1 MPGPE
6 LVDAAARARIRSSL
20 DESLL
25 VEAAA
30 GTGKTS
36 ELVTRIVN
44 VLATGAAEVG
54 EILAVTF
61 TEKAAGELKL
71 RLREGLER
79 ARRAPD
85 GDAASGAARSDGDAA
100 SGAARSDGDAASGAA
115 RPENVEHA
123 IAHLEE
129 AQVSTIHGFC
139 ADLLRERPVEAKVDP
154 RFEVLADPGP
164 VFGQAFDAWLQASL
178 TDPPEGLRRALSR
191 RSAGG
196 FGEPGARERP
206 TERLLAAASSLAEWR
221 DFQTPWRRERFDRP
235 AIIDRIVGHLADF
248 AELAERVTNRGDR
261 LYLDVRPALLLA
273 REIREQDALRR
284 AGRDYDALEADLVEL
299 AGNRRFTNPRK
310 GSGARYGEDVLRETV
325 LDRHGRMVDV
335 LRDFRRVA
343 DADLAA
349 LLRDELQAP
358 IAGFG
363 ELKRD
368 AGRLDFVD
376 LLIEARNLV
385 RDCDAVRAD
394 FQRRF
399 TRIFVDEFQDTDPLQ
414 AEILLLLA
422 AGDPAERDWRR
433 VRPATGKLFIVGDP
447 KQSIYR
453 FRRADVGVYWEVKR
467 QLEAAGVPALA
478 LTTSFRAVPGIQ
490 RLVNRAFAPVMS
502 GSGWPAAGGAKG
514 RRPDAADGGAAPG
527 AARAPD
533 GDGPH
538 QADYVPLS
546 PHRDDPERQP
556 GVVVLPVP
564 RPYGRWRVT
573 ASAIEGSLPD
583 AVGAFVRWLVAES
596 GWRVTERR
604 SPGEGAA
611 GDGPGAAGVPVAA
624 RHVCILFRRFES
636 FGKDMTRPWV
646 EALEAR
652 DLPHLLVGGRGFH
665 DREEVTT
672 MRAALAAVEHPD
684 DELSVFAT
692 LKGSLFA
699 VEDAALL
706 EYHQRFGRLHPFRI
720 PAELAAGEGGDA
732 GLRERLGPIAEALAV
747 LKGAH
752 RRRNVVPV
760 AETVGR
766 LLEATR
772 AHAGFVMRPGG
783 EQALANVLLVAE
795 LARRYEAGG
804 GLSFRGFVEQLESE
818 ALAGQAGEASILEEG
833 SDGVRIMTVHRAKGL
848 EFPVVVLADP
858 TCRLHRKTAGRFIDP
873 ARGLCA
879 LRLAGWPP
887 LDLLDHEAEE
897 VERDRQEGI
906 RLAYVAA
913 TRARDLLVV
922 PAVGDGPYEG
932 GWLDPL
938 NPAVYPPPAERR
950 DPGPAPACPRF
961 GRDSVL
967 ERAEEGPAG
976 PDTVAPGAY
985 RFDEDG
991 ALAAVVSFP
1000 APGSRPGPGASAPA
1014 AAGGSAPAGSGAS
1027 APAGSGASAPA
1038 GSGASAPAGSGA
1050 SAPAGSGASVPAG
1063 SGAPGTGGSAPAGP
1077 GASRSRTGGGAPA
1090 AGYSVV
1096 WWDPNALDLGIEA
1109 RFGIRQAELLSK
1121 DVPREVVDSDLAR
1134 YRAWRRR
1141 RDDIVAEA
1149 AVPSVEVVTVTELA
1163 RRQIADLVPA
1173 PADEPELLELE
1184 GRARRPAGPRFGAL
1198 VHAVLAAVSLDADRD
1213 ALGQVARLQGR
1224 LLGASGSEVEAAA
1237 EAAGAG
1243 LAHPLFDRVRRAAAA
1258 GECRREAP
1266 VTMRSDDGVVVEG
1279 VVDLAFRDGDA
1290 WVVVDFKTDQELAA
1304 GLDVYRR
1311 QVQIYA
1317 DMVARATGGPARG
1330 VLMRV

>member
-1 MPGPE
+1 MTERE
-6 LVDAAARARIRSSL
+6 LVDAGARERIRSSL

-44 VLATGAAEVG
+44 VLAAGAARVG

-71 RLREGLER
+71 RLREGLEN
-79 ARRAPD
+79 ARHAPP
-85 GDAASGAARSDGDAA
+85 GGAAGGDD
-100 SGAARSDGDAASGAA
+100 ARL
-115 RPENVEHA
+115 RNVEHA

-139 ADLLRERPVEAKVDP
+139 ADLLRERPVEAGVDP
-154 RFEVLADPGP
+154 RFEVLADSAQ
-164 VFGQAFDAWLQASL
+164 VFGQAFDAWLQQTL
-178 TDPPEGLRRALSR
+178 TDPPEGVRRALNR

-196 FGEPGARERP
+196 FGEPGGKERP
-206 TERLLAAASSLAEWR
+206 TERLRAAAVGLAEWR
-221 DFQTPWRRERFDRP
+221 DFQAPWRRERFERT
-235 AIIDRIVGHLADF
+235 ALIDEIVAHLADF
-248 AELAERVTNRGDR
+248 AELAERVTNRSDR
-261 LYLDVRPALLLA
+261 LYLDLRPALLLA
-273 REIREQDALRR
+273 RAIRKQDELRPAR
-284 AGRDYDALEADLVEL
+284 RDYDGIEAQLVDL
-299 AGNRRFTNPRK
+299 AGNRGFKNPRK
-310 GSGARYGEDVLRETV
+310 GSGIRYGEDVPREAVLEQHRAIVQV
-325 LDRHGRMVDV
+325 LD
-335 LRDFRRVA
+335 DFRRVA

-349 LLRDELQAP
+349 RLRDELQAP
-358 IAGFG
+358 IEAFG
-363 ELKRD
+363 ALKQD
-368 AGRLDFVD
+368 GGRLDFVD

-385 RDCDAVRAD
+385 RDHDEVRAD

-433 VRPATGKLFIVGDP
+433 VRPAPGKLFIVGDP
-447 KQSIYR
+447 KQAIYR
-453 FRRADVGVYWEVKR
+453 FRRADLGVYRKVKD

-478 LTTSFRAVPGIQ
+478 LTTSFRAAPGIQ
-490 RLVNRAFAPVMS
+490 RLVNRAFAPLMS
-502 GSGWPAAGGAKG
+502 GPP
-514 RRPDAADGGAAPG
+514 RPNGGAAP
-527 AARAPD
+527 RPD
-533 GDGPH
+533 GEGP
-538 QADYVPLS
+538 QQVDYVPLS
-546 PHRDDPERQP
+546 PYREEPAARP

-564 RPYGRWRVT
+564 RPYGVRRIA
-573 ASAIEGSLPD
+573 ASAIERSLPD

-604 SPGEGAA
+604 SAEAEPAGNGA
-611 GDGPGAAGVPVAA
+611 GAAGVPLAA

-636 FGKDMTRPWV
+636 FGTDVTRAYV

-652 DLPHLLVGGRGFH
+652 DLPHLLVGGRAFH

-672 MRAALAAVEHPD
+672 MRAALAAVEYPD

-692 LKGSLFA
+692 LRGSLFA

-720 PAELAAGEGGDA
+720 PAELTAGGGGDA
-732 GLRERLGPIAEALAV
+732 GLEERLGPIAGALEV
-747 LKGAH
+747 LRGAH
-752 RRRNVVPV
+752 RQRNLVPV

-783 EQALANVLLVAE
+783 EQALANVLLIAE
-795 LARRYEAGG
+795 LARRYESGG
-804 GLSFRGFVEQLESE
+804 GLSFRGFVERLEDE
-818 ALAGQAGEASILEEG
+818 AVARQAGEASILEEG

-858 TCRLHRKTAGRFIDP
+858 TCKLHRRTAGRFIDA

-887 LDLLDHEAEE
+887 LDLLDNEKDE

-922 PAVGDGPYEG
+922 PAVGDGPHAG
-932 GWLDPL
+932 GWLEPL
-938 NPAVYPPPAERR
+938 HPAIYPPVAERR

-961 GRDSVL
+961 GRDSVV
-967 ERAEEGPAG
+967 ERPDGDPAG
-976 PDTVAPGAY
+976 PETVAPGRY
-985 RFDEDG
+985 WFDEDG
-991 ALAAVVSFP
+991 SGSAAVVPF
-1000 APGSRPGPGASAPA
+1000 
-1014 AAGGSAPAGSGAS
+1014 
-1027 APAGSGASAPA
+1027 
-1038 GSGASAPAGSGA
+1038 
-1050 SAPAGSGASVPAG
+1050 
-1063 SGAPGTGGSAPAGP
+1063 
-1077 GASRSRTGGGAPA
+1077 PA
-1090 AGYSVV
+1090 AGTAPSPASGPVSAPRDTVASPPPDGYAVV
-1096 WWDPNALDLGIEA
+1096 WWDPASPALELAIEA

-1121 DVPREVVDSDLAR
+1121 DVPRDVVDQDLDR
-1134 YRAWRRR
+1134 YRTWRSR
-1141 RDDIVAEA
+1141 RDRTMAEA
-1149 AVPSVEVVTVTELA
+1149 AAPSVEVVTVTELA
-1163 RRQIADLVPA
+1163 HRQVADLVPVSIA
-1173 PADEPELLELE
+1173 EPDVIELDR
-1184 GRARRPAGPRFGAL
+1184 GGPRPAGPRFGAL
-1198 VHAVLAAVSLDADRD
+1198 VHAVLAAVPLTADPVEI
-1213 ALGQVARLQGR
+1213 AQIARLQGR
-1224 LLGASGSEVEAAA
+1224 LLGAAEAEVDAAA
-1237 EAAGAG
+1237 GVAAAG

-1266 VTMRSDDGVVVEG
+1266 VTMRGADGVLVEG
-1279 VVDLAFRDGDA
+1279 VVDLAFRDGDT
-1290 WVVVDFKTDQELAA
+1290 WVVVDFKTDRELETA
-1304 GLDVYRR
+1304 LDVYRR
-1311 QVQIYA
+1311 QVQLYA
-1317 DMVARATGGPARG
+1317 DMVARATGSPARP

>member
-1 MPGPE
+1 MTEPE
-6 LVDAAARARIRSSL
+6 LVDAEARERIRSSL

-36 ELVTRIVN
+36 VLVTRIVN

-71 RLREGLER
+71 RLREELER
-79 ARRAPD
+79 ARRAPP
-85 GDAASGAARSDGDAA
+85 GAGAA
-100 SGAARSDGDAASGAA
+100 GAAHRV
-115 RPENVEHA
+115 RNVEHA

-154 RFEVLADPGP
+154 RFEVLADPAP
-164 VFGQAFDAWLQASL
+164 VFGQAFDAWLQEAL

-196 FGEPGARERP
+196 FGAPGAQEQP
-206 TERLLAAASSLAEWR
+206 TERLRAAAESLAEWR
-221 DFQTPWRRERFDRP
+221 DFQAPWRRERFDRP
-235 AIIDRIVGHLADF
+235 AFIDRLVTDLIDF
-248 AELAERVTNRGDR
+248 AALAERAENPRDR
-261 LYLDVRPALLLA
+261 LYLDVRAAVLLA
-273 REIREQDALRR
+273 REIEKQDELRST
-284 AGRDYDALEADLVEL
+284 RDYDGIEADLVEL
-299 AGNRRFTNPRK
+299 AGKRNFTNPRK
-310 GSGARYGEDVLRETV
+310 GSGTRYGRPVDRRKSVGHATFPSGKGPGTRDGDDVVTRKTV
-325 LDRHGRMVDV
+325 IERHGRIVKK
-335 LRDFRRVA
+335 LKDFRRVV

-349 LLRDELQAP
+349 LLRDELQGP
-358 IAGFG
+358 IAAF
-363 ELKRD
+363 ETLKRE

-376 LLIEARNLV
+376 LLLKARNLV
-385 RDCDAVRAD
+385 RDDAGVRVD

-422 AGDPAERDWRR
+422 AGDPAEGDWRQ
-433 VRPATGKLFIVGDP
+433 VRPAPGKLFIVGDP

-453 FRRADVGVYWEVKR
+453 FRRADVGVYWQVKS
-467 QLEAAGVPALA
+467 QLEAAGVPTLA
-478 LTTSFRAVPGIQ
+478 LTTSFRAARGIQ
-490 RLVNRAFAPVMS
+490 RLVNRAFAPLMAGPV
-502 GSGWPAAGGAKG
+502 PAADDSAGRGGTAG
-514 RRPDAADGGAAPG
+514 PSARAATARRGAGAAPPAVG
-527 AARAPD
+527 EAPR
-533 GDGPH
+533 

-546 PHRDDPERQP
+546 PYRDDPDGQP

-564 RPYGRWRVT
+564 RPYGLWRVT
-573 ASAIEGSLPD
+573 AGAVEGSFPD
-583 AVGAFVRWLVAES
+583 AAGAFIRWLVAES
-596 GWRVTERR
+596 GWRVTE
-604 SPGEGAA
+604 PGGEPAA
-611 GDGPGAAGVPVAA
+611 PARVPVAP

-636 FGKDMTRPWV
+636 FGRDVTRGYV
-646 EALEAR
+646 DALEAR

-692 LKGSLFA
+692 LRGSLFA

-720 PAELAAGEGGDA
+720 PDELTAGAGGDV
-732 GLRERLGPIAEALAV
+732 GVRERLGPIAEALAV
-747 LKGAH
+747 LRDAH
-752 RRRNVVPV
+752 RRRNAAPV

-783 EQALANVLLVAE
+783 EQALANVLLTAE

-804 GLSFRGFVEQLESE
+804 GLSFRGFVEQLEDE
-818 ALAGQAGEASILEEG
+818 ALARQAGEASILEEG

-858 TCRLHRKTAGRFIDP
+858 TCRLHRRTAGRFIDA

-879 LRLAGWPP
+879 QRLAGWPP
-887 LDLLDHEAEE
+887 LDLLDHEAVE
-897 VERDRQEGI
+897 VERERQENV

-932 GWLDPL
+932 GWLEPL
-938 NPAVYPPPAERR
+938 HPAVYPPVPERR
-950 DPGPAPACPRF
+950 RPGSAAGCPRF
-961 GRDSVL
+961 GLDSVV
-967 ERAEEGPAG
+967 ERPDGDPAR
-976 PDTVAPGAY
+976 PDTVAPGGY
-985 RFDEDG
+985 RFAEG
-991 ALAAVVSFP
+991 EAGGVVSFP
-1000 APGSRPGPGASAPA
+1000 APGSPRSAAGAPPA
-1014 AAGGSAPAGSGAS
+1014 AAHGGIQTCAP
-1027 APAGSGASAPA
+1027 
-1038 GSGASAPAGSGA
+1038 
-1050 SAPAGSGASVPAG
+1050 V
-1063 SGAPGTGGSAPAGP
+1063 SGAPPVVRDGAGGT
-1077 GASRSRTGGGAPA
+1077 PA
-1090 AGYSVV
+1090 AGYAVV
-1096 WWDPNALDLGIEA
+1096 WWDPHRLALDVEA

-1121 DVPREVVDSDLAR
+1121 DVPQEVVDGDLDR

-1141 RDDIVAEA
+1141 RDETVAEA

-1173 PADEPELLELE
+1173 PTAEPEMLALDR
-1184 GRARRPAGPRFGAL
+1184 GGPRPAGRRFGVL
-1198 VHAVLAAVSLDADRD
+1198 VHAVLAAAPLDAGPAAVD
-1213 ALGQVARLQGR
+1213 GVAEQQGR
-1224 LLGASGSEVEAAA
+1224 LLGATGVEVDAAA
-1237 EAAGAG
+1237 EAASAG
-1243 LAHPLFDRVRRAAAA
+1243 LAHPLFDRVRRAAAS
-1258 GECRREAP
+1258 GKCRREAP
-1266 VTMRSDDGVVVEG
+1266 VTMRGDDGVLVEG
-1279 VVDLAFRDGDA
+1279 VVDLAFHDDDA
-1290 WVVVDFKTDQELAA
+1290 WVVVDFKTDQELEAA
-1304 GLDVYRR
+1304 LDVYRR

-1317 DMVARATGGPARG
+1317 DMVARATGTPARG

>member
-1 MPGPE
+1 MQGRE
-6 LVDAAARARIRSSL
+6 LVDAATRERIRSSL

-44 VLATGAAEVG
+44 VLASGAAEVG
-54 EILAVTF
+54 QILAVTF

-79 ARRAPD
+79 ARRAASP
-85 GDAASGAARSDGDAA
+85 GGEAATR
-100 SGAARSDGDAASGAA
+100 AA

-139 ADLLRERPVEAKVDP
+139 ADLLRERPVEAGVDP
-154 RFEVLADPGP
+154 RFEVLADPAP
-164 VFGQAFDAWLQASL
+164 VLRQAFDAWLQQTL

-196 FGEPGARERP
+196 FGEPGGNERP
-206 TERLLAAASSLAEWR
+206 TERLLRATFALAEWR

-235 AIIDRIVGHLADF
+235 AIIDRIVGHLVDF
-248 AELAERVTNRGDR
+248 AALAERVTNRGDR
-261 LYLDVRPALLLA
+261 LYRDVRPALLLA
-273 REIREQDALRR
+273 REIGKQDALRP

-299 AGNRRFTNPRK
+299 AGNRTFTDPGK
-310 GSGARYGEDVLRETV
+310 GSGARYGEDVPRETV
-325 LDRHGRMVDV
+325 LERHSRIVAV

-358 IAGFG
+358 IAAFG
-363 ELKRD
+363 DLKREG
-368 AGRLDFVD
+368 GRLDFVD

-385 RDCDAVRAD
+385 RDHDAVRAD

-399 TRIFVDEFQDTDPLQ
+399 VRIFVDEFQDTDPLQ

-433 VRPATGKLFIVGDP
+433 VRPAPGKLFIVGDP

-453 FRRADVGVYWEVKR
+453 FRRADVGIYWEVKR
-467 QLEAAGVPALA
+467 QLEAAGVPALT

-502 GSGWPAAGGAKG
+502 GSGRSSAAGAAGSF
-514 RRPDAADGGAAPG
+514 PDAADGVAATRS
-527 AARAPD
+527 ARSPD
-533 GDGPH
+533 GTDPH

-546 PHRDDPERQP
+546 PHRDDPERRP

-564 RPYGRWRVT
+564 RPYGRWRVA

-583 AVGAFVRWLVAES
+583 AVGAFVHWLVAKS

-604 SPGEGAA
+604 SSGADASGGGADPEG
-611 GDGPGAAGVPVAA
+611 VSVAA

-636 FGKDMTRPWV
+636 FGRDMTRPYV

-692 LKGSLFA
+692 LRGSLFA
-699 VEDAALL
+699 VEDAALI

-720 PAELAAGEGGDA
+720 PADLSGDEGGDD
-732 GLRERLGPIAEALAV
+732 GLRERLGPIAEALKV
-747 LKGAH
+747 LRDAH

-783 EQALANVLLVAE
+783 EQVLANVLLVAE

-804 GLSFRGFVEQLESE
+804 GLSFRGFVEQLENE

-858 TCRLHRKTAGRFIDP
+858 TCRLHRKSAGRFID
-873 ARGLCA
+873 ASRGLCA
-879 LRLAGWPP
+879 VRLAGWAP
-887 LDLLDHEAEE
+887 LDLLDHEDEE

-950 DPGPAPACPRF
+950 DPGPAPACPPF

-967 ERAEEGPAG
+967 ERADEGPPG
-976 PDTVAPGAY
+976 PDNVAPGGY
-985 RFDEDG
+985 RFDGDG
-991 ALAAVVSFP
+991 GGGGGGATVVSFP
-1000 APGSRPGPGASAPA
+1000 RPGSPPPGPGEPASPE
-1014 AAGGSAPAGSGAS
+1014 SGAVAAPESGES
-1027 APAGSGASAPA
+1027 ASPA
-1038 GSGASAPAGSGA
+1038 
-1050 SAPAGSGASVPAG
+1050 
-1063 SGAPGTGGSAPAGP
+1063 
-1077 GASRSRTGGGAPA
+1077 GASRGGAA
-1090 AGYSVV
+1090 GRSVAGYSVV
-1096 WWDPNALDLGIEA
+1096 WWDPHVLDLDALA

-1121 DVPREVVDSDLAR
+1121 GDRPEVVERDLDR

-1141 RDDIVAEA
+1141 RDETVLAAADPSIV
-1149 AVPSVEVVTVTELA
+1149 VVTVTERA
-1163 RRQIADLVPA
+1163 RRQIADGVPP
-1173 PADEPELLELE
+1173 PAAEPELLELD
-1184 GRARRPAGPRFGAL
+1184 RSARRPAGPRFGAL
-1198 VHAVLAAVSLDADRD
+1198 VHAVLAAVPLDADRN
-1213 ALGQVARLQGR
+1213 ATGQVARLQGR
-1224 LLGASGSEVEAAA
+1224 LLGASESEVAAA
-1237 EAAGAG
+1237 ADAAAAG

-1258 GECRREAP
+1258 GACRREAP
-1266 VTMRSDDGVVVEG
+1266 VTMRDDAGELVEG

-1290 WVVVDFKTDQELAA
+1290 WVVVDFKTDQELEA

-1317 DMVARATGGPARG
+1317 DMVARATGAPARG

>member
-6 LVDAAARARIRSSL
+6 LVDAAARERIRSSL

-36 ELVTRIVN
+36 ELVARIVN

-54 EILAVTF
+54 GILAVTF

-79 ARRAPD
+79 ARQAPP
-85 GDAASGAARSDGDAA
+85 GAAGAGGA
-100 SGAARSDGDAASGAA
+100 SA

-139 ADLLRERPVEAKVDP
+139 ADLLRERPVEAGVDP
-154 RFEVLADPGP
+154 RFEVLADRGP
-164 VFGQAFDAWLQASL
+164 VFAQAFDAWLQASL

-191 RSAGG
+191 RSVGG
-196 FGEPGARERP
+196 FGEPGAKERP

-235 AIIDRIVGHLADF
+235 AIIDRIVGHLGEF
-248 AELAERVTNRGDR
+248 AELAERVANHGDR
-261 LYLDVRPALLLA
+261 LYRDVRPALLLA
-273 REIREQDALRR
+273 REIREQDALRP

-299 AGNRRFTNPRK
+299 AGNRGFTNPRK
-310 GSGARYGEDVLRETV
+310 GSGTRYGEDVARETV
-325 LDRHGRMVDV
+325 LDQHGRIVDV

-349 LLRDELQAP
+349 LLRDELQGP

-422 AGDPAERDWRR
+422 AGDPAERNWRR
-433 VRPATGKLFIVGDP
+433 VRPADGKLFIVGDP

-502 GSGWPAAGGAKG
+502 
-514 RRPDAADGGAAPG
+514 
-527 AARAPD
+527 
-533 GDGPH
+533 
-538 QADYVPLS
+538 DYVPLS
-546 PHRDDPERQP
+546 PHRDDPERRP

-564 RPYGRWRVT
+564 RPYGLRRVA
-573 ASAIEGSLPD
+573 ASAIERSLPE

-596 GWRVTERR
+596 GWRVTERP
-604 SPGEGAA
+604 SPGEEAAVGA
-611 GDGPGAAGVPVAA
+611 GPSGVPVAA
-624 RHVCILFRRFES
+624 RHVCILFRRFET
-636 FGKDMTRPWV
+636 FGRDMTRPYV

-692 LKGSLFA
+692 LRGSLFA
-699 VEDAALL
+699 VDDAALL
-706 EYHQRFGRLHPFRI
+706 EYHQRYGRLHPFRI

-732 GLRERLGPIAEALAV
+732 GLRGRLGPIADALEV
-747 LKGAH
+747 LRAAH

-804 GLSFRGFVEQLESE
+804 GLSFRGFVEQLEDE

-873 ARGLCA
+873 SRGLCA

-906 RLAYVAA
+906 RVAYVAA

-950 DPGPAPACPRF
+950 DPGPAPGCPRF
-961 GRDSVL
+961 GRDSFI
-967 ERAEEGPAG
+967 ERADGDPAG

-985 RFDEDG
+985 RFDEG
-991 ALAAVVSFP
+991 RAGGAVVSFP
-1000 APGSRPGPGASAPA
+1000 VSGGAPA
-1014 AAGGSAPAGSGAS
+1014 SG
-1027 APAGSGASAPA
+1027 P
-1038 GSGASAPAGSGA
+1038 
-1050 SAPAGSGASVPAG
+1050 
-1063 SGAPGTGGSAPAGP
+1063 
-1077 GASRSRTGGGAPA
+1077 GAPA
-1090 AGYSVV
+1090 AGYTVV
-1096 WWDPNALDLGIEA
+1096 WWDPGKLDLGIEA
-1109 RFGIRQAELLSK
+1109 RFGIRQEELLSK
-1121 DVPREVVDSDLAR
+1121 DVPQQVVDGDLAR
-1134 YRAWRRR
+1134 YRAWRKR
-1141 RDDIVAEA
+1141 RDDIVAKAE
-1149 AVPSVEVVTVTELA
+1149 VPSVKVVTVTELA
-1163 RRQIADLVPA
+1163 RRQIADLAPA
-1173 PADEPELLELE
+1173 PAVEPELLELDR
-1184 GRARRPAGPRFGAL
+1184 GARRPAGPRFGAL
-1198 VHAVLAAVSLDADRD
+1198 VHAVLAAVPLDADRE
-1213 ALGQVARLQGR
+1213 ATGRVAGLQGR
-1224 LLGASGSEVEAAA
+1224 LLGASEGEVEAAT
-1237 EAAGAG
+1237 EAAAAA
-1243 LAHPLFDRVRRAAAA
+1243 LAHPLFDRARRAAAA

-1266 VTMRSDDGVVVEG
+1266 VTARGDDGVLVEG

-1290 WVVVDFKTDQELAA
+1290 WVVVDFKTDQELEAA
-1304 GLDVYRR
+1304 LDVYRR

-1317 DMVARATGGPARG
+1317 DMVTRATGAPARA

>member
-1 MPGPE
+1 MTEPE
-6 LVDAAARARIRSSL
+6 LVDAAARERIRSSL

-36 ELVTRIVN
+36 ELVARIVN
-44 VLATGAAEVG
+44 VLAAGAAEVG

-71 RLREGLER
+71 RLREGLEH
-79 ARRAPD
+79 ARHAPPGPSAG
-85 GDAASGAARSDGDAA
+85 GDAAPR
-100 SGAARSDGDAASGAA
+100 
-115 RPENVEHA
+115 NVEHA

-139 ADLLRERPVEAKVDP
+139 ADLLRERPVEAGVDP
-154 RFEVLADPGP
+154 RFEVLADTTR
-164 VFGQAFDAWLQASL
+164 VFGQAFDAWLQQTL
-178 TDPPEGLRRALSR
+178 TDPPEGLRRGLSR

-196 FGEPGARERP
+196 FGEPGAKERP
-206 TERLLAAASSLAEWR
+206 TERLRAAAEALAEWR
-221 DFQTPWRRERFDRP
+221 DFQAPWRREKFDRT
-235 AIIDRIVGHLADF
+235 AIIDRIVAHLVDF
-248 AELAERVTNRGDR
+248 AELAERVKSPRDR
-261 LYLDVRPALLLA
+261 LYAALRPALLLV
-273 REIREQDALRR
+273 REIRKQDELRPGR
-284 AGRDYDALEADLVEL
+284 RDYDAVEAALVEL
-299 AGNRRFTNPRK
+299 AGTRDFTALRWK
-310 GSGARYGEDVLRETV
+310 GSGTWYGENVARETV
-325 LDRHGRMVDV
+325 LERHAGIVKV
-335 LRDFRRVA
+335 LQDFRRVA

-349 LLRDELQAP
+349 LLRDELRAP
-358 IAGFG
+358 IEAFG
-363 ELKRD
+363 ALKRD

-385 RDCDAVRAD
+385 RGHDGVRAD
-394 FQRRF
+394 FQGRF

-422 AGDPAERDWRR
+422 ADDPAERDWRR
-433 VRPATGKLFIVGDP
+433 VRPAPGKLFIVGDP

-453 FRRADVGVYWEVKR
+453 FRRADVGVYWQVKR

-478 LTTSFRAVPGIQ
+478 LTTSFRAAPGLQ

-502 GSGWPAAGGAKG
+502 GAHPAGGA
-514 RRPDAADGGAAPG
+514 
-527 AARAPD
+527 
-533 GDGPH
+533 GPH

-546 PHRDDPERQP
+546 PYREDPEGQP

-564 RPYGRWRVT
+564 RPYGLRRVT
-573 ASAIEGSLPD
+573 AAAIEGSLPD
-583 AVGAFVRWLVAES
+583 AVGAFVRWLVTES
-596 GWRVTERR
+596 GWRVTER
-604 SPGEGAA
+604 GTAEAA
-611 GDGPGAAGVPVAA
+611 GGGSGPAAGAPVAA

-636 FGKDMTRPWV
+636 FGRDLTRGYV

-692 LKGSLFA
+692 LRGSLFA

-720 PAELAAGEGGDA
+720 PAELEAPAAGDA
-732 GLRERLGPIAEALAV
+732 GLGERLGPIAEALGV
-747 LKGAH
+747 LRDAH

-783 EQALANVLLVAE
+783 EQALANVLLIAE
-795 LARRYEAGG
+795 LARRYESGG
-804 GLSFRGFVEQLESE
+804 GLSFRGFVEQLEDE

-858 TCRLHRKTAGRFIDP
+858 TCRLHRRTAGRFIDP

-887 LDLLDHEAEE
+887 LDLLDHQDVE
-897 VERDRQEGI
+897 VERDRQEGV

-932 GWLDPL
+932 RWLDPL
-938 NPAVYPPPAERR
+938 HPAVYPPAAERR

-967 ERAEEGPAG
+967 ERPDGDPAG

-991 ALAAVVSFP
+991 SRDAAVVPFP
-1000 APGSRPGPGASAPA
+1000 AAGPAPPPGPAPTPRPGPPPGPGAGRGAEPHGRRLRTPGRRGRDAGQLQRRVVGPRRPGPRRRGSVRHPAGGAAVERRSAGRRRPGSRPLPRLAVGPRPHGGGGGGPERRGGHRDRAGPSPDRRPRAGVDARARAAGARPRRPPKRRRPARRSPLRRPRARGARVGPPGRRSGRGRRDRPVAGPPARVGRDRGRSGGGRGVGGPRPPPLRSRPARGGVRRVPARGPGDD
-1014 AAGGSAPAGSGAS
+1014 AGRRRRAGRGRRRPRVPRRRRLGRGGLQDRPRAGSGPRRLPPPGAAVRRHGGARDRRPCARGADAGVRAGVVPAAPGARALAGGRPGVAAGVEPGS
-1027 APAGSGASAPA
+1027 PPAG
-1038 GSGASAPAGSGA
+1038 
-1050 SAPAGSGASVPAG
+1050 
-1063 SGAPGTGGSAPAGP
+1063 
-1077 GASRSRTGGGAPA
+1077 
-1090 AGYSVV
+1090 
-1096 WWDPNALDLGIEA
+1096 I
-1109 RFGIRQAELLSK
+1109 
-1121 DVPREVVDSDLAR
+1121 
-1134 YRAWRRR
+1134 
-1141 RDDIVAEA
+1141 
-1149 AVPSVEVVTVTELA
+1149 
-1163 RRQIADLVPA
+1163 
-1173 PADEPELLELE
+1173 
-1184 GRARRPAGPRFGAL
+1184 
-1198 VHAVLAAVSLDADRD
+1198 
-1213 ALGQVARLQGR
+1213 
-1224 LLGASGSEVEAAA
+1224 
-1237 EAAGAG
+1237 
-1243 LAHPLFDRVRRAAAA
+1243 
-1258 GECRREAP
+1258 
-1266 VTMRSDDGVVVEG
+1266 
-1279 VVDLAFRDGDA
+1279 
-1290 WVVVDFKTDQELAA
+1290 
-1304 GLDVYRR
+1304 
-1311 QVQIYA
+1311 
-1317 DMVARATGGPARG
+1317 
-1330 VLMRV
+1330 

>member
-1 MPGPE
+1 MTEPE
-6 LVDAAARARIRSSL
+6 LVDAAARARIRTSL

-79 ARRAPD
+79 ARQAAPPD
-85 GDAASGAARSDGDAA
+85 GKTAP
-100 SGAARSDGDAASGAA
+100 GAA

-154 RFEVLADPGP
+154 RFEVLADPAP

-191 RSAGG
+191 RSAGS
-196 FGEPGARERP
+196 FSEPGAKERP
-206 TERLLAAASSLAEWR
+206 TERLLAAASGLAEWR

-235 AIIDRIVGHLADF
+235 AIIDRIVGHLVDF
-248 AELAERVTNRGDR
+248 AALAERADNPRDR
-261 LYLDVRPALLLA
+261 LYLDVRAAVLLA
-273 REIREQDALRR
+273 REIRKQDELRST
-284 AGRDYDALEADLVEL
+284 RDYDSIEAALVEL
-299 AGNRRFTNPRK
+299 AGNRKFTNPRK
-310 GSGARYGEDVLRETV
+310 GSGTRYGRPVDQRKSVDHDSFLGGRGSGTQHGDDVTRETV
-325 LDRHGRMVDV
+325 LDRHGRIVDV
-335 LRDFRRVA
+335 LKDFRRVA

-385 RDCDAVRAD
+385 RDCDTVRAD

-433 VRPATGKLFIVGDP
+433 VRPAAGKLFIVGDP

-502 GSGWPAAGGAKG
+502 GFGRPPAGGGAGRRSDAAGGVASPG
-514 RRPDAADGGAAPG
+514 SARR
-527 AARAPD
+527 PD

-564 RPYGRWRVT
+564 RPYGRWRVA

-604 SPGEGAA
+604 SAGEDAASDGA
-611 GDGPGAAGVPVAA
+611 GPAGVPVAA

-636 FGKDMTRPWV
+636 FGKDMTRPYV
-646 EALEAR
+646 DALEAR

-720 PAELAAGEGGDA
+720 PAELGAGEGGDA
-732 GLRERLGPIAEALAV
+732 GLRERLGPIADALAV
-747 LKGAH
+747 LKDAH

-938 NPAVYPPPAERR
+938 NPAVYPPAAERR

-967 ERAEEGPAG
+967 ERADGDPAG

-985 RFDEDG
+985 RFDEDEG
-991 ALAAVVSFP
+991 GAAVVSFP
-1000 APGSRPGPGASAPA
+1000 
-1014 AAGGSAPAGSGAS
+1014 
-1027 APAGSGASAPA
+1027 
-1038 GSGASAPAGSGA
+1038 
-1050 SAPAGSGASVPAG
+1050 VP
-1063 SGAPGTGGSAPAGP
+1063 
-1077 GASRSRTGGGAPA
+1077 GGAPA
-1090 AGYSVV
+1090 SGPSHAAGAGVPASGGPPPSAVPAPDGAPPGPRRTSARRAASAGVTPPPGPGPVPAGRPARASEPVAALPPAAGGAPRAGYSVV
-1096 WWDPNALDLGIEA
+1096 WWDPNALDLDIEA

-1121 DVPREVVDSDLAR
+1121 DVPEDVVDGDLDR
-1134 YRAWRRR
+1134 YRTWRRR
-1141 RDDIVAEA
+1141 RDDIVAKAE
-1149 AVPSVEVVTVTELA
+1149 VPSVRVVTVTELA
-1163 RRQIADLVPA
+1163 RRQIADGVPA
-1173 PADEPELLELE
+1173 PTAEPELLELE
-1184 GRARRPAGPRFGAL
+1184 RGPRRPAGPRFGAL
-1198 VHAVLAAVSLDADRD
+1198 VHAVLAAVPLDADRD
-1213 ALGQVARLQGR
+1213 ATEQVARLQGR
-1224 LLGASGSEVEAAA
+1224 LLGASEDEVEAAA
-1237 EAAGAG
+1237 RAAAAG
-1243 LAHPLFDRVRRAAAA
+1243 LAHPLFDRVRRASAA

-1266 VTMRSDDGVVVEG
+1266 VTMRGDDGVLVEG

-1290 WVVVDFKTDQELAA
+1290 WVVVDFKTDQELET
-1304 GLDVYRR
+1304 GLDAYRR

-1317 DMVARATGGPARG
+1317 DMVARATGGPVRP

>member
-1 MPGPE
+1 MTEPE
-6 LVDAAARARIRSSL
+6 LVDAAARRRIRSSL
-20 DESLL
+20 DENLL

-44 VLATGAAEVG
+44 VLAAGVAQVG
-54 EILAVTF
+54 GILAVTF

-79 ARRAPD
+79 ARRTPPP
-85 GDAASGAARSDGDAA
+85 GGGAER
-100 SGAARSDGDAASGAA
+100 GAA
-115 RPENVEHA
+115 RPANVEHA

-139 ADLLRERPVEAKVDP
+139 ADLLRERPVEAGVDP
-154 RFEVLADPGP
+154 RFEVLADPAP
-164 VFGQAFDAWLQASL
+164 VFGQAFDAWLQQTL

-191 RSAGG
+191 RAAGG
-196 FGEPGARERP
+196 FGGPGAKERP

-221 DFQTPWRRERFDRP
+221 DFQAPWRRERFDRP
-235 AIIDRIVGHLADF
+235 AIIDRIVTHLIDF

-261 LYLDVRPALLLA
+261 LYLDLRPAVLLA
-273 REIREQDALRR
+273 REIRGQDALRPAR
-284 AGRDYDALEADLVEL
+284 RDHDGIEAALVEL
-299 AGNRRFTNPRK
+299 AGVRQFTNPRR
-310 GSGARYGEDVLRETV
+310 GSGTRYGEGVARATV
-325 LDRHGRMVDV
+325 LEQHGRIVDV
-335 LRDFRRVA
+335 LKDFRRVA

-358 IAGFG
+358 IAAFG
-363 ELKRD
+363 ALKRD

-376 LLIEARNLV
+376 LLIKARNLV
-385 RDCDAVRAD
+385 RDHDAVRAD

-422 AGDPAERDWRR
+422 AGDPAERDWLR
-433 VRPATGKLFIVGDP
+433 VWPAPGKLFIVGDP

-453 FRRADVGVYWEVKR
+453 FRRADVGVYWQVKR
-467 QLEAAGVPALA
+467 RLEAAGVPALA

-502 GSGWPAAGGAKG
+502 GSGRPEGGA
-514 RRPDAADGGAAPG
+514 
-527 AARAPD
+527 
-533 GDGPH
+533 GPH

-564 RPYGRWRVT
+564 RPYGLRRVA
-573 ASAIEGSLPD
+573 ASAIERSLPD

-604 SPGEGAA
+604 SSGEEES
-611 GDGPGAAGVPVAA
+611 GDSGAAGVPVAA

-636 FGKDMTRPWV
+636 FGTDMTRPYV

-665 DREEVTT
+665 GREEVTT
-672 MRAALAAVEHPD
+672 MRAALAAVEYPD

-692 LKGSLFA
+692 LRGSLFA

-706 EYHQRFGRLHPFRI
+706 EYHQRFGRLHPFRVP
-720 PAELAAGEGGDA
+720 PALAAGAGGDP

-747 LKGAH
+747 LREAH

-772 AHAGFVMRPGG
+772 AHAGFVLRPGG
-783 EQALANVLLVAE
+783 EQALANVLLIAD
-795 LARRYEAGG
+795 LARRYESGG
-804 GLSFRGFVEQLESE
+804 GLSFRRFVEQLEDE

-833 SDGVRIMTVHRAKGL
+833 SDGVRIMTAHRAKGL

-858 TCRLHRKTAGRFIDP
+858 TCRLHRKTAGRFIDT

-887 LDLLDHEAEE
+887 LDLLDHEDVE

-938 NPAVYPPPAERR
+938 NAAIYPPAAERR

-967 ERAEEGPAG
+967 ERPDGDPAG
-976 PDTVAPGAY
+976 PDTVAPGGY

-991 ALAAVVSFP
+991 AGGAAVVSFP
-1000 APGSRPGPGASAPA
+1000 APGPPPGASASRDG
-1014 AAGGSAPAGSGAS
+1014 AGGT
-1027 APAGSGASAPA
+1027 
-1038 GSGASAPAGSGA
+1038 
-1050 SAPAGSGASVPAG
+1050 
-1063 SGAPGTGGSAPAGP
+1063 PG
-1077 GASRSRTGGGAPA
+1077 
-1090 AGYSVV
+1090 YQVV
-1096 WWDPNALDLGIEA
+1096 WWDPQALALDIEA

-1121 DVPREVVDSDLAR
+1121 NVPQDIVDGDLDR
-1134 YRAWRRR
+1134 YRTWRAR
-1141 RDDIVAEA
+1141 RDRIAAEA
-1149 AVPSVEVVTVTELA
+1149 AAPSVEVVTVTELA
-1163 RRQIADLVPA
+1163 RRQIADFVPVSMA
-1173 PADEPELLELE
+1173 EPELLELE
-1184 GRARRPAGPRFGAL
+1184 RRGRRPAGARFGAL
-1198 VHAVLAAVSLDADRD
+1198 VHAVLAAVPLDAGPDGIEQI
-1213 ALGQVARLQGR
+1213 AALQGR
-1224 LLGASGSEVEAAA
+1224 LLGAVEREVHAAA
-1237 EAAGAG
+1237 EAAAAG
-1243 LAHPLFDRVRRAAAA
+1243 LAHPFFDRVRRAAAA

-1266 VTMRSDDGVVVEG
+1266 VTMRGDDGVLVEG
-1279 VVDLAFRDGDA
+1279 VVDLAFRDGGV
-1290 WVVVDFKTDQELAA
+1290 WVVVDFKTDQELESA
-1304 GLDVYRR
+1304 LDVYRR
-1311 QVQIYA
+1311 QVQLYA
-1317 DMVARATGGPARG
+1317 DMVARATGSPARP

>member
-1 MPGPE
+1 MRKPE
-6 LVDAAARARIRSSL
+6 LVDAAARVRIRSSL

-36 ELVTRIVN
+36 ELVTRIVS

-79 ARRAPD
+79 ARRAAPD
-85 GDAASGAARSDGDAA
+85 GE
-100 SGAARSDGDAASGAA
+100 AASGAA

-154 RFEVLADPGP
+154 RFDVLADHKP

-191 RSAGG
+191 RSAGA
-196 FGEPGARERP
+196 FGGPGAKERP
-206 TERLLAAASSLAEWR
+206 TERLLLAALSLAEWR

-235 AIIDRIVGHLADF
+235 AIIDRIVGHLVDF
-248 AELAERVTNRGDR
+248 AALAERVTNRGDR
-261 LYLDVRPALLLA
+261 LYLDLRPALLLA
-273 REIREQDALRR
+273 REIREQDALRP
-284 AGRDYDALEADLVEL
+284 AGRDYDAIEADLVEL
-299 AGNRRFTNPRK
+299 AGNRRFTKPRR
-310 GSGARYGEDVLRETV
+310 GSGTRYGEDVARETV
-325 LDRHGRMVDV
+325 LEQHGRMVDV

-349 LLRDELQAP
+349 LLRDELQGP
-358 IAGFG
+358 IARFG
-363 ELKRD
+363 ELKRE

-414 AEILLLLA
+414 AEIILLLA

-433 VRPATGKLFIVGDP
+433 VRPAPGKLFIVGDP

-478 LTTSFRAVPGIQ
+478 LTTSFRAVSGIQ

-502 GSGWPAAGGAKG
+502 GSGRPPAGGAAG
-514 RRPDAADGGAAPG
+514 RRPDAAAGGAAPG
-527 AARAPD
+527 SAPSPI
-533 GDGPH
+533 GNGLH

-564 RPYGRWRVT
+564 RPYGQWRVT

-596 GWRVTERR
+596 GWRVTERQSR
-604 SPGEGAA
+604 GDDAA
-611 GDGPGAAGVPVAA
+611 GDGSGAAGVGVAA
-624 RHVCILFRRFES
+624 RHVCVLFRRFES
-636 FGKDMTRPWV
+636 FGKDMTRPYV

-720 PAELAAGEGGDA
+720 PAELSVGEGGDA
-732 GLRERLGPIAEALAV
+732 GLRERLGPIAEALEV

-804 GLSFRGFVEQLESE
+804 GLSFRGFVEQLEDE

-932 GWLDPL
+932 RWLDPL

-950 DPGPAPACPRF
+950 DPGPASACPRF

-967 ERAEEGPAG
+967 ERAEDGPAG

-991 ALAAVVSFP
+991 AGAAVVAFP
-1000 APGSRPGPGASAPA
+1000 VPGGVSASDPAHAAGADVPSSGGPPPSSGPASDGTPPGPRRISAPRAASAGVTPPPGPGPATAGRPAPASEPAAALSA
-1014 AAGGSAPAGSGAS
+1014 AAGGAP
-1027 APAGSGASAPA
+1027 
-1038 GSGASAPAGSGA
+1038 
-1050 SAPAGSGASVPAG
+1050 
-1063 SGAPGTGGSAPAGP
+1063 
-1077 GASRSRTGGGAPA
+1077 R

-1096 WWDPNALDLGIEA
+1096 WWDPNALELDIEA

-1121 DVPREVVDSDLAR
+1121 DAPQDVVDGDLDR

-1141 RDDIVAEA
+1141 RGDVVAKAE
-1149 AVPSVEVVTVTELA
+1149 VPSVNVVSVTELA
-1163 RRQIADLVPA
+1163 RRQVADGVPA
-1173 PADEPELLELE
+1173 PTAEPELLELE
-1184 GRARRPAGPRFGAL
+1184 GRGRRPAGPRFGAL
-1198 VHAVLAAVSLDADRD
+1198 VHAVLAAAPLDADRD

-1224 LLGASGSEVEAAA
+1224 LLGASESEVEAAA
-1237 EAAGAG
+1237 RAAAAG

-1258 GECRREAP
+1258 GACRREAP
-1266 VTMRSDDGVVVEG
+1266 VTARGDDGVIVEG

-1290 WVVVDFKTDQELAA
+1290 WVVVDFKTDQELEAA
-1304 GLDVYRR
+1304 LDVYRR

>member
-1 MPGPE
+1 MTEPE
-6 LVDAAARARIRSSL
+6 LIDAAARRRIRSSL

-44 VLATGAAEVG
+44 VLATGAARVG

-79 ARRAPD
+79 ARHAP
-85 GDAASGAARSDGDAA
+85 GGAAPAG
-100 SGAARSDGDAASGAA
+100 GAAAGEDAGRS
-115 RPENVEHA
+115 ENVEHA
-123 IAHLEE
+123 ISHLEE
-129 AQVSTIHGFC
+129 GQVSTIHGFC
-139 ADLLRERPVEAKVDP
+139 ADLLRERPVEAGVDP
-154 RFEVLADPGP
+154 RFEVLADPQP
-164 VFGQAFDAWLQASL
+164 VFGQAFDTWLQQTL
-178 TDPPEGLRRALSR
+178 TDPPEGVRRALSR

-196 FGEPGARERP
+196 FGEPGAKEQP
-206 TERLLAAASSLAEWR
+206 TGRLRTAAWALAEWR
-221 DFQTPWRRERFDRP
+221 DFQAAWRREQFDRP
-235 AIIDRIVGHLADF
+235 AIIDRIVAHLIDF
-248 AELAERVTNRGDR
+248 AELAERVKNHRDR
-261 LYLDVRPALLLA
+261 LYVALRPALLLV
-273 REIREQDALRR
+273 REIRKQDELRP
-284 AGRDYDALEADLVEL
+284 GRRDHDAVEAALVEL
-299 AGNRRFTNPRK
+299 AGTRGFIHLRWK
-310 GSGARYGEDVLRETV
+310 GSGTWYGEDVARETV
-325 LDRHGRMVDV
+325 LERHAGLVNV
-335 LRDFRRVA
+335 LQDFRRVA

-349 LLRDELQAP
+349 LLRDELRAP
-358 IAGFG
+358 IEAFG
-363 ELKRD
+363 ALKRD

-385 RDCDAVRAD
+385 RDHDGARAD

-422 AGDPAERDWRR
+422 ADDPAERDWRR
-433 VRPATGKLFIVGDP
+433 VRPAPGKLFIVGDP

-467 QLEAAGVPALA
+467 QLGAAGVPALA
-478 LTTSFRAVPGIQ
+478 LTTSFRAAPGIQ
-490 RLVNRAFAPVMS
+490 RLVNRAFAPLMP
-502 GSGWPAAGGAKG
+502 GAPPAGGA
-514 RRPDAADGGAAPG
+514 
-527 AARAPD
+527 
-533 GDGPH
+533 GPQ

-546 PHRDDPERQP
+546 PYRDDPDGQP

-564 RPYGRWRVT
+564 RPYGLRRVT
-573 ASAIEGSLPD
+573 AAAIKKSLPD
-583 AVGAFVRWLVAES
+583 AVGAFVRWLVTES
-596 GWRVTERR
+596 GWRVTERQAAEEGGGGG
-604 SPGEGAA
+604 SGAA
-611 GDGPGAAGVPVAA
+611 GGTPVAA

-636 FGKDMTRPWV
+636 FGRDLTRGDEDRYLTRRYI

-665 DREEVTT
+665 EREEVTT

-692 LKGSLFA
+692 LRGSLFA

-720 PAELAAGEGGDA
+720 PAGLEARNGGDA
-732 GLRERLGPIAEALAV
+732 GLGERLGPIAEALGV
-747 LKGAH
+747 LRDAH

-783 EQALANVLLVAE
+783 EQALANVLLIAE
-795 LARRYEAGG
+795 LARRYESGG
-804 GLSFRGFVEQLESE
+804 GLSFRGFVEQLEDE
-818 ALAGQAGEASILEEG
+818 ALAGRAGEASILEEG

-858 TCRLHRKTAGRFIDP
+858 TCRLHRRTAARFIDP

-887 LDLLDHEAEE
+887 LDLLDHEDVE
-897 VERDRQEGI
+897 VERDRQESV

-922 PAVGDGPYEG
+922 PAVGDGPHAG

-938 NPAVYPPPAERR
+938 HSAVYPPAAGRR

-967 ERAEEGPAG
+967 ERPDGDPAG

-991 ALAAVVSFP
+991 PRGAAVVTFP
-1000 APGSRPGPGASAPA
+1000 AAGTAPSPGRGPGGGRTGTAAAA
-1014 AAGGSAPAGSGAS
+1014 AAGPAGG
-1027 APAGSGASAPA
+1027 PAGY
-1038 GSGASAPAGSGA
+1038 
-1050 SAPAGSGASVPAG
+1050 
-1063 SGAPGTGGSAPAGP
+1063 T
-1077 GASRSRTGGGAPA
+1077 
-1090 AGYSVV
+1090 VV
-1096 WWDPNALDLGIEA
+1096 WWDPKALALDVEA

-1121 DVPREVVDSDLAR
+1121 DVSQDVVDRDLAR
-1134 YRAWRRR
+1134 YRAWRSR
-1141 RDDIVAEA
+1141 RDRTVAGA
-1149 AVPSVEVVTVTELA
+1149 AAASVEVVTVTELA
-1163 RRQIADLVPA
+1163 HRQIAGFA
-1173 PADEPELLELE
+1173 PVSLPEPELLALDRRDPRS
-1184 GRARRPAGPRFGAL
+1184 GAPRPAGPRFGAL
-1198 VHAVLAAVSLDADRD
+1198 VHAVLAAAPLDAGPD
-1213 ALGQVARLQGR
+1213 ATGESARLQGR
-1224 LLGASGSEVEAAA
+1224 LLGAEEIEVEAAA
-1237 EAAGAG
+1237 AVAAAV

-1258 GECRREAP
+1258 GACRREAP
-1266 VTMRSDDGVVVEG
+1266 VTMRGDDGVLIEG
-1279 VVDLAFRDGDA
+1279 VVDLAFRDGDT
-1290 WVVVDFKTDQELAA
+1290 WVVVDFKTDRELDAA
-1304 GLDVYRR
+1304 LDVYRR
-1311 QVQIYA
+1311 QVQLYA
-1317 DMVARATGGPARG
+1317 DMVRRATGERTRG

>member
-1 MPGPE
+1 MTEPE
-6 LVDAAARARIRSSL
+6 LVDAGARERIRSSL

-44 VLATGAAEVG
+44 VLAAGAARVG

-71 RLREGLER
+71 RLREGLEH
-79 ARRAPD
+79 ARHAPP
-85 GDAASGAARSDGDAA
+85 GAPPAGGAAAGGGAARAQ
-100 SGAARSDGDAASGAA
+100 
-115 RPENVEHA
+115 NVEHA

-139 ADLLRERPVEAKVDP
+139 ADLLRERPVEAGVDP
-154 RFEVLADPGP
+154 RFEVLADPAP
-164 VFGQAFDAWLQASL
+164 VFGQAFDAWLQQTL

-196 FGEPGARERP
+196 FGEPGAKERP
-206 TERLLAAASSLAEWR
+206 TERLLTAAKNLAEWR

-235 AIIDRIVGHLADF
+235 AIIDRIVAHLIDF
-248 AELAERVTNRGDR
+248 AELAERVTNRRDR
-261 LYLDVRPALLLA
+261 LYLDVGPALLLA
-273 REIREQDALRR
+273 REIRKQDELRS
-284 AGRDYDALEADLVEL
+284 ARDYDSIEAALVDL
-299 AGNRRFTNPRK
+299 AGKRGFTNPRK
-310 GSGARYGEDVLRETV
+310 GSGTRYGEDVVRKTV
-325 LDRHGRMVDV
+325 LEQHGRIVNV
-335 LRDFRRVA
+335 LKDFRRVA

-358 IAGFG
+358 ITAFG

-399 TRIFVDEFQDTDPLQ
+399 ARIFVDEFQDTDPLQ

-422 AGDPAERDWRR
+422 AGDPAERNWRR
-433 VRPATGKLFIVGDP
+433 VRPAAGKLFIVGDP

-453 FRRADVGVYWEVKR
+453 FRRADVGVYWDVKQ

-490 RLVNRAFAPVMS
+490 RLVNRAFAPLMS
-502 GSGWPAAGGAKG
+502 PPSPPAGGA
-514 RRPDAADGGAAPG
+514 
-527 AARAPD
+527 
-533 GDGPH
+533 GPH

-546 PHRDDPERQP
+546 PHRDDPDRRP

-564 RPYGRWRVT
+564 RPYGRWRV
-573 ASAIEGSLPD
+573 AANAIERSLPD

-604 SPGEGAA
+604 SPGEEPAGDGSGAA
-611 GDGPGAAGVPVAA
+611 GGVPVAA
-624 RHVCILFRRFES
+624 RHVCVLFRRFES
-636 FGKDMTRPWV
+636 FGADMTRAYV

-652 DLPHLLVGGRGFH
+652 DLPHLLVGGRTFH

-692 LKGSLFA
+692 LRGSLFA
-699 VEDAALL
+699 IEDAALL

-720 PAELAAGEGGDA
+720 PAELAAGPGGDT
-732 GLRERLGPIAEALAV
+732 GRGERLGPIAAALQV
-747 LKGAH
+747 LCEAH
-752 RRRNVVPV
+752 RQRNVVPV

-783 EQALANVLLVAE
+783 EQALANVLLIAE
-795 LARRYEAGG
+795 LARRYESGG
-804 GLSFRGFVEQLESE
+804 GLSFRGFVEQLEDE
-818 ALAGQAGEASILEEG
+818 ALARQAGEASILEEG

-858 TCRLHRKTAGRFIDP
+858 TCRLHRRTAGRFIDT

-887 LDLLDHEAEE
+887 LDLLDHEDVE

-932 GWLDPL
+932 GWLEPLDP
-938 NPAVYPPPAERR
+938 AIYPPAAERR
-950 DPGPAPACPRF
+950 DPAPAPACPRF

-967 ERAEEGPAG
+967 ERLDGDPAG
-976 PDTVAPGAY
+976 PDTVAPGFY
-985 RFDEDG
+985 RFDEEVPG
-991 ALAAVVSFP
+991 PARRGVVSRP
-1000 APGSRPGPGASAPA
+1000 RPG
-1014 AAGGSAPAGSGAS
+1014 AAGPRRGRPRSPRDPAGGGTA
-1027 APAGSGASAPA
+1027 APEYG
-1038 GSGASAPAGSGA
+1038 
-1050 SAPAGSGASVPAG
+1050 
-1063 SGAPGTGGSAPAGP
+1063 
-1077 GASRSRTGGGAPA
+1077 
-1090 AGYSVV
+1090 VV
-1096 WWDPNALDLGIEA
+1096 WWDPGCLELDVEA

-1121 DVPREVVDSDLAR
+1121 NVPREVVEKDLAR
-1134 YRAWRRR
+1134 YRTWRSR
-1141 RDDIVAEA
+1141 RDRTMEA
-1149 AVPSVEVVTVTELA
+1149 AAAPSVQVVTVTELA
-1163 RRQIADLVPA
+1163 HRQIAELVPVSMA
-1173 PADEPELLELE
+1173 EPELLELDR
-1184 GRARRPAGPRFGAL
+1184 GGGRPAGPRFGSL
-1198 VHAVLAAVSLDADRD
+1198 VHAVLAAVPLDAGPDEIE
-1213 ALGQVARLQGR
+1213 QVARLQGR
-1224 LLGASGSEVEAAA
+1224 LLGAADVEVEAAA
-1237 EAAGAG
+1237 GVAAAG

-1266 VTMRSDDGVVVEG
+1266 VTMRDGDGVLVEG

-1290 WVVVDFKTDQELAA
+1290 WVVVDFKTDRELEAA
-1304 GLDVYRR
+1304 IDVYRR
-1311 QVQIYA
+1311 QVQLYA

>member
-1 MPGPE
+1 MTEPE
-6 LVDAAARARIRSSL
+6 LVDAAVRERIRHSL

-79 ARRAPD
+79 ARQAAPP
-85 GDAASGAARSDGDAA
+85 DAGAAMA
-100 SGAARSDGDAASGAA
+100 AA
-115 RPENVEHA
+115 RPDNVEHA

-139 ADLLRERPVEAKVDP
+139 ADLLRERPVEARVDP
-154 RFEVLADPGP
+154 RFEVLADDKP

-196 FGEPGARERP
+196 FGEPGAKERP
-206 TERLLAAASSLAEWR
+206 TQRLLAAASSLAEWR

-235 AIIDRIVGHLADF
+235 AIIDRIVGHLVDF

-284 AGRDYDALEADLVEL
+284 AGRDYDAIEADFVEL

-325 LDRHGRMVDV
+325 LEQHGRIVDV

-349 LLRDELQAP
+349 LLRDELQGP
-358 IAGFG
+358 IAGFR

-385 RDCDAVRAD
+385 RDGDAVRAD

-433 VRPATGKLFIVGDP
+433 VRPAPGKLFIVGDP

-467 QLEAAGVPALA
+467 QLEAAGVPAIA

-502 GSGWPAAGGAKG
+502 GSGRPPAGGAEG
-514 RRPDAADGGAAPG
+514 RRPEAADGGGAPG
-527 AARAPD
+527 SARPPI
-533 GDGPH
+533 GNGPH

-564 RPYGRWRVT
+564 RPYGQWRVT

-604 SPGEGAA
+604 SPGEDA
-611 GDGPGAAGVPVAA
+611 GDDSGPAGVPVAA

-636 FGKDMTRPWV
+636 FGKDMTRPYV
-646 EALEAR
+646 DALEAR

-665 DREEVTT
+665 DREEATT

-699 VEDAALL
+699 IEDAALL

-720 PAELAAGEGGDA
+720 PDELAAGKGGDA
-732 GLRERLGPIAEALAV
+732 GLRERLGPIAEALEV

-752 RRRNVVPV
+752 RRRNLVPV

-858 TCRLHRKTAGRFIDP
+858 TCRLHRRTAGRFIDP

-950 DPGPAPACPRF
+950 DPNPAPACPRF

-967 ERAEEGPAG
+967 ERAEDGPAG
-976 PDTVAPGAY
+976 PDTVAPGTY

-991 ALAAVVSFP
+991 AGAAVVSFP
-1000 APGSRPGPGASAPA
+1000 VPGGAPASDPAHAVGAGAPPSGGPPPLAGPAPDGTPPGPRRATAPRPASDGVTPPPGPGRGQHMRRAASDPGTSDGVTPPPGPGPAFAGRPAPASQPAAALPA
-1014 AAGGSAPAGSGAS
+1014 AAGGAP
-1027 APAGSGASAPA
+1027 
-1038 GSGASAPAGSGA
+1038 
-1050 SAPAGSGASVPAG
+1050 
-1063 SGAPGTGGSAPAGP
+1063 
-1077 GASRSRTGGGAPA
+1077 R

-1096 WWDPNALDLGIEA
+1096 WWDPAALDLGIEA
-1109 RFGIRQAELLSK
+1109 RFGIRQAALLAK
-1121 DVPREVVDSDLAR
+1121 DVPQDVVEEDLDR

-1141 RDDIVAEA
+1141 RDDIVEKAEA
-1149 AVPSVEVVTVTELA
+1149 PSVEVVTVTELA
-1163 RRQIADLVPA
+1163 RRQIADGVPP
-1173 PADEPELLELE
+1173 PAAEPELLELE
-1184 GRARRPAGPRFGAL
+1184 RGGRRPSGPRFGAL
-1198 VHAVLAAVSLDADRD
+1198 VHAVLAAAPLDADRD
-1213 ALGQVARLQGR
+1213 VLGQVARLQGR
-1224 LLGASGSEVEAAA
+1224 LLGASESEVEAAA
-1237 EAAGAG
+1237 EAAAAG

-1258 GECRREAP
+1258 GACRREAP
-1266 VTMRSDDGVVVEG
+1266 VTMRGDDGVVVEG
-1279 VVDLAFRDGDA
+1279 VVDLAFRDDAA
-1290 WVVVDFKTDQELAA
+1290 WVVVDFKTDQELEA

-1317 DMVARATGGPARG
+1317 EMVARATGTPARG